1 MRKNNNNILYIILT
15 FLGASTIVFLCLF
28 LSFQNS
34 SKSYK
39 NTLENNYKKSYY
51 EVVSNVNDLEVDLS
65 KIVATKDNS
74 ALRMLLTGLNS
85 NVLLTIDNINQLPIE
100 YNNLTKTNNY
110 LNKINGYSYILL
122 EKLYNGET
130 LSDDDYAQINDIHST
145 VLSIKYDLKNYYS
158 NLDLNFSILSEN
170 SNGYNEFSGG
180 IINTE
185 SANSKVPSLIYD
197 GPFSDSVLNKEIVG
211 LSGND
216 ISQDDAYKI
225 LKNLFGTDSIKYL
238 GFAQGKFET
247 YNFYIN
253 ISNGLNV
260 SITKKGGFLLSIT
273 SFVNSGENKIS
284 GDDAVKIAENFAKKV
299 GLNNMYCVW
308 TQASGN
314 TAYVNLA
321 QIENSVI
328 YYSDLIKV
336 KVDMTSGNIVGWE
349 ATNYAT
355 NHKSRTFTSKISMLT
370 AQDKLSKIL
379 TIKERNYCII
389 PDKYIGEVSAYE
401 FICSWKN
408 YTYYI
413 YIDSNTGAEAN
424 IMRVIDTTNGELLE

>member
-145 VLSIKYDLKNYYS
+145 VLSIKYDLNNYYS

-216 ISQDDAYKI
+216 ISQDGAYKI

-379 TIKERNYCII
+379 TVKERNYCII

>member
-1 MRKNNNNILYIILT
+1 MKRNNNILYIILA
-15 FLGASTIVFLCLF
+15 FLSASTIVFLCLF

-74 ALRMLLTGLNS
+74 TLRMLLTGLNT

-130 LSDDDYAQINDIHST
+130 LSDADYAQISDIHST
-145 VLSIKYDLKNYYS
+145 VLSIKYDLNNYYS
-158 NLDLNFSILSEN
+158 NLDLNFNILSSEN
-170 SNGYNEFSGG
+170 NGYNEFSGG

-216 ISQDDAYKI
+216 ITQDDAFKI
-225 LKNLFGTDSIKYL
+225 LKNLFGTDNIKYL
-238 GFAQGKFET
+238 GFAKGKFET

-260 SITKKGGFLLSIT
+260 SITKKGGFLLSIA
-273 SFVNSGENKIS
+273 SFVGTGENKIS
-284 GDDAVKIAENFAKKV
+284 GDDAVKVAEDFARKV
-299 GLNNMYCVW
+299 GIDNMYCVW
-308 TQASGN
+308 TQVSGN

-336 KVDMTSGNIVGWE
+336 KVDMTSGSIVGWE

-355 NHKSRTFTSKISMLT
+355 NHKARTFTSKISMLT

-379 TIKERNYCII
+379 TVKERNYCII

>member
-145 VLSIKYDLKNYYS
+145 VLSIKYDLNNYYS

-170 SNGYNEFSGG
+170 SSGYNEFSGG

-308 TQASGN
+308 TQVSGN

>member
-170 SNGYNEFSGG
+170 SGGYNEFSGG